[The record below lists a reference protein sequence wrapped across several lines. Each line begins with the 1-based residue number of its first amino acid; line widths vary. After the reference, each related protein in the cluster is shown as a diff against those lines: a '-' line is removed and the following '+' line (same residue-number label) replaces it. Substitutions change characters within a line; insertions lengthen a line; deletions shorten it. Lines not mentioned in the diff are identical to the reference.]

1 MDVNYQDPDH
11 IRDYRDVLRRFVA
24 KEMPREAAAEWDR
37 TDTYPTE
44 VVEMLAGLGVMGLTI
59 PEEHGGA
66 GRDIYA
72 TMVVIEELCKRS
84 TAIAAPFIMATC
96 YGGMNIVESGSA
108 QQKRD
113 LLPGLAKG
121 EILFAYG
128 LTEPDVGAD
137 LASVKTRVERRG
149 DKLIVNG
156 AKRFCTGARHADF
169 IYTLACSDPEA
180 PRYENLSLVLVPRDS
195 AGIEISDI
203 STIGQRGVGT
213 TDVHFDD
220 VEVAAENI
228 VGGEAGW
235 NRGWAML
242 AGPTLDVEKLEVAAM
257 ALGVGEGAI
266 EDAWQYAQERVQFGK
281 PIAAQQAIRHSLARC
296 RTQLLAARLMLY
308 HAAGMADRNEPCSVE
323 TSMAK
328 LFVCQE
334 VQEVT
339 IACQRILGAYGCV
352 TGSDMDRYVRE
363 ALVFPIAGG
372 STEIQLNNIANRM
385 GLPRA

>member
-1 MDVNYQDPDH
+1 MPEPEH
-11 IRDYRDVLRRFVA
+11 ILEYRDVLQRFVEN
-24 KEMPREAAAEWDR
+24 EMPREAAAEWDR
-37 TDTYPTE
+37 TDTYPRE
-44 VVEMLAGLGVMGLTI
+44 VVDKLADLGVMGLTI
-59 PEEHGGA
+59 PEEYGGM
-66 GRDIYA
+66 GRDIVA

-84 TAIAAPFIMATC
+84 TAISGPFIMATC
-96 YGGMNIVESGSA
+96 YGGMNIVESGSEE
-108 QQKRD
+108 QKQE
-113 LLPGLAKG
+113 LLPKLATG

-149 DKLIVNG
+149 DKLLVNG
-156 AKRFCTGARHADF
+156 TKRFCTGARHADY
-169 IYTLACSDPEA
+169 IYTLACSDIDA
-180 PRYENLSLVLVPRDS
+180 PRYKNLSLVIVPRKS
-195 AGIEISDI
+195 AGIEITDI
-203 STIGQRGVGT
+203 DAIAQRGVGT

-220 VEVAAENI
+220 VEIPVENI
-228 VGGEAGW
+228 VGGESGW
-235 NRGWAML
+235 NNGWAML

-266 EDAWQYAQERVQFGK
+266 EDAWQYAQERIQFGK

-308 HAAGMADRNEPCSVE
+308 HAADLANRNEPCTVE
-323 TSMAK
+323 SSMAK

-334 VQEVT
+334 VQEVVL
-339 IACQRILGAYGCV
+339 ACQRILGAYGCM

-385 GLPRA
+385 GLPKA

>member
-1 MDVNYQDPDH
+1 MNEPEYIQA
-11 IRDYRDVLRRFVA
+11 YRNVLRRFVD
-24 KEMPREAAAEWDR
+24 KEMPREAAAQWDR
-37 TDTYPTE
+37 TDTYPRE
-44 VVEMLAGLGVMGLTI
+44 VIEKLASLGVMGLTI
-59 PEEHGGA
+59 PEEYGGA

-84 TAIAAPFIMATC
+84 TAISGPYIMATC
-96 YGGMNIVESGSA
+96 YGGMNIVESGSEA
-108 QQKRD
+108 QKKA
-113 LLPGLAKG
+113 LLPKLAAG

-137 LASVKTRVERRG
+137 LASVRTRVEQRG
-149 DKLIVNG
+149 GKLIVNG
-156 AKRFCTGARHADF
+156 SKRFCTGAKYADY
-169 IYTLACSDPEA
+169 IYTLAKSDSEA
-180 PRYENLSLVLVPRDS
+180 ERYKNLSLVLVPRNS
-195 AGIEISDI
+195 PGITITEI

-213 TDVHFDD
+213 TDVHFDE
-220 VEVAAENI
+220 VEIPVENI

-235 NRGWAML
+235 NRGWSML

-257 ALGVGEGAI
+257 ALGVGEGALN
-266 EDAWQYAQERVQFGK
+266 DAWHYAQERVQFGK

-296 RTQLLAARLMLY
+296 QTQLLAARLMLY
-308 HAAGMADRNEPCSVE
+308 NAAEMANRNEKCTVE

-334 VQEVT
+334 VQEVVL
-339 IACQRILGAYGCV
+339 ACQRVVGAYGCV

-385 GLPRA
+385 GLPK

>member
-1 MDVNYQDPDH
+1 MIEPEH
-11 IRDYRDVLRRFVA
+11 IREYRDVLQRFVEN
-24 KEMPREAAAEWDR
+24 EMPREAAAEWDR
-37 TDTYPTE
+37 TDTYPKE
-44 VVEMLAGLGVMGLTI
+44 VIRKLADLGVMGLTI
-59 PEEHGGA
+59 PEEYGGM
-66 GRDIYA
+66 GRDIVA

-84 TAIAAPFIMATC
+84 TAISGPFIMATC
-96 YGGMNIVESGSA
+96 YGGMNLVESGSE
-108 QQKRD
+108 QQKQE
-113 LLPGLAKG
+113 LLPKLATG
-121 EILFAYG
+121 EVLFAYG

-149 DKLIVNG
+149 DKLVVNG
-156 AKRFCTGARHADF
+156 TKRFCTGARYADY
-169 IYTLACSDPEA
+169 IYTLACSDAEA
-180 PRYENLSLVLVPRDS
+180 PRYKNLSLVLVPRGS
-195 AGIEISDI
+195 PGIEITDI

-220 VEVAAENI
+220 VKIPGENI
-228 VGGEAGW
+228 VGGESGW
-235 NRGWAML
+235 NNGWAML

-266 EDAWQYAQERVQFGK
+266 ADAWQYAQERIQFGK

-308 HAAGMADRNEPCSVE
+308 HAAGLADRNESCTVE
-323 TSMAK
+323 SSMAK

-334 VQEVT
+334 VQEVVLS
-339 IACQRILGAYGCV
+339 CQRILGAYGCV

-385 GLPRA
+385 GLPKA

>member
-1 MDVNYQDPDH
+1 MSEPDH
-11 IRDYRDVLRRFVA
+11 ICEYRDVLRRFVEN
-24 KEMPREAAAEWDR
+24 EMPREAAAEWDR
-37 TDTYPTE
+37 TDTFPRE
-44 VVEMLAGLGVMGLTI
+44 VIDKLAKLGVMGLTI
-59 PEEHGGA
+59 PEEYGGA

-84 TAIAAPFIMATC
+84 TAISGPFIMATC
-96 YGGMNIVESGSA
+96 YGGMNIVESGSDE
-108 QQKRD
+108 QKRE
-113 LLPGLAKG
+113 LLPKLATG

-137 LASVKTRVERRG
+137 LASVKTRVEKRG
-149 DKLIVNG
+149 GKLVVNG
-156 AKRFCTGARHADF
+156 TKRFCTGAKYADY
-169 IYTLACSDPEA
+169 IYTLARSDAEA
-180 PRYENLSLVLVPRDS
+180 PRYQNLSLILVPRELP
-195 AGIEISDI
+195 GIEITDI

-220 VEVAAENI
+220 VEVPIENI
-228 VGGEAGW
+228 VGGESGW
-235 NRGWAML
+235 NKGWSML

-266 EDAWQYAQERVQFGK
+266 EDAWLYSQERIQFGK

-308 HAAGMADRNEPCSVE
+308 HAADMADRNEPCTVE

-334 VQEVT
+334 VQEVVL
-339 IACQRILGAYGCV
+339 ACQRIVGAYGCV

-363 ALVFPIAGG
+363 ALIFPIAGG

-385 GLPRA
+385 GLPKS

>member
-1 MDVNYQDPDH
+1 MIEPDY
-11 IRDYRDVLRRFVA
+11 IQEYRSVLRRFVEN
-24 KEMPREAAAEWDR
+24 EMPRDAAAEWDK
-37 TDTYPTE
+37 TDSYPRD
-44 VVEMLAGLGVMGLTI
+44 VIDKLAELGVMGLTI
-59 PEEHGGA
+59 PEKYGGA

-84 TAIAAPFIMATC
+84 TAISGPYIMATC
-96 YGGMNIVESGSA
+96 YGGMNIVESGSEA
-108 QQKRD
+108 QKKE
-113 LLPGLAKG
+113 LLPKLAAG

-137 LASVKTRVERRG
+137 LASVKTRVEQRNSN
-149 DKLIVNG
+149 LIVNG
-156 AKRFCTGARHADF
+156 TKRFCTGARHADY
-169 IYTLACSDPEA
+169 IYTLARSDAEA
-180 PRYENLSLVLVPRDS
+180 GRHKNLSLVLVPRDS
-195 AGIEISDI
+195 AGIEITDI

-220 VEVAAENI
+220 VEVPIENI
-228 VGGEAGW
+228 VGGKAGW
-235 NRGWAML
+235 NQGWSML

-266 EDAWQYAQERVQFGK
+266 EDAWQYAQERVQFDK
-281 PIAAQQAIRHSLARC
+281 PISAQQAIRHSLARC
-296 RTQLLAARLMLY
+296 RTQMLAARLMLY
-308 HAAGMADRNEPCSVE
+308 NAAGMANRNEKCTVE

-334 VQEVT
+334 VQEVVL
-339 IACQRILGAYGCV
+339 ACQRIVGAYGCV

-385 GLPRA
+385 GLTK

>member
-1 MDVNYQDPDH
+1 MQIREPEH
-11 IRDYRDVLRRFVA
+11 ISEYRDVLQRFVE
-24 KEMPREAAAEWDR
+24 KEMPRDAAAEWDR
-37 TDTYPTE
+37 TDTYPRD
-44 VVEMLAGLGVMGLTI
+44 VVEKLAGLGVMGLTI
-59 PEEHGGA
+59 PEEYGGA

-84 TAIAAPFIMATC
+84 TAISGPYIMATC
-96 YGGMNIVESGSA
+96 YGGMNIVESGSEA
-108 QQKRD
+108 QRKE
-113 LLPGLAKG
+113 LLPKLANG

-137 LASVKTRVERRG
+137 LASVKTRVEQRDG
-149 DKLIVNG
+149 KLIVNG
-156 AKRFCTGARHADF
+156 SKRFCTGAKYADY
-169 IYTLACSDPEA
+169 IYTLARSDNDA
-180 PRYENLSLVLVPRDS
+180 GRYKNLSLVLVPRNS
-195 AGIEISDI
+195 PGIEVTEIE
-203 STIGQRGVGT
+203 TIGQRGVGT

-220 VEVAAENI
+220 VEIPVENI

-235 NRGWAML
+235 NNGWSML

-257 ALGVGEGAI
+257 ALGVGEGAM

-308 HAAGMADRNEPCSVE
+308 HAAGMADRNEPCTVE

-334 VQEVT
+334 VQEVVL
-339 IACQRILGAYGCV
+339 ACQRIFGAYGCV
-352 TGSDMDRYVRE
+352 TGSDMDRYMRE

-385 GLPRA
+385 GLPRS

>member
-1 MDVNYQDPDH
+1 MREPEH
-11 IRDYRDVLRRFVA
+11 IQEYRDVLRRFVE

-37 TDTYPTE
+37 TDTYPRE
-44 VVEMLAGLGVMGLTI
+44 VVEKLAELGVMGFTI
-59 PEEHGGA
+59 PEKYGGV

-84 TAIAAPFIMATC
+84 TAISGPYIMATC
-96 YGGMNIVESGSA
+96 YGGMNIVESGSET
-108 QQKRD
+108 QKQE
-113 LLPGLAKG
+113 LLPKLATG

-128 LTEPDVGAD
+128 LTEPNVGAD
-137 LASVKTRVERRG
+137 LASVRTRVERRDG
-149 DKLIVNG
+149 KLVVNG
-156 AKRFCTGARHADF
+156 TKRFCTGARYADF
-169 IYTLACSDPEA
+169 IYTLARSDAEA
-180 PRYENLSLVLVPRDS
+180 GRYKNLSLILVPRDS

-213 TDVHFDD
+213 TDVHFDE
-220 VEVAAENI
+220 VEVPVENI

-235 NRGWAML
+235 NNGWSML

-266 EDAWQYAQERVQFGK
+266 EDAWQYAQDRVQFGK

-296 RTQLLAARLMLY
+296 RTQMFAARLMLY
-308 HAAGMADRNEPCSVE
+308 NAAGMADRNEKCTVE

-334 VQEVT
+334 VQEVVL
-339 IACQRILGAYGCV
+339 ACQRIVGAYGCV

-385 GLPRA
+385 GLPKS